1 MPFAILQVV
10 REFSLAGGSE
20 TVAFE
25 IQKAWE
31 KAGVKASVLA
41 NVVADGAHG
50 PNIRRIAPWLGWIG
64 TRGRLRYFGRLIAV
78 PLFTILATFAIRK
91 ESDSVVLS
99 HGDTLRGDV
108 LVVHAVNKASLAVKR
123 AAGSMRWMLNPMHL
137 WVAWRDRMMI
147 GGLRFSR
154 YVAVSN
160 RIAGELS
167 LYYGVPAARIAVI
180 PNGINLGRFA
190 PVQNARATVRGEFA
204 IPSDAPL
211 LLFVGHEFGRK
222 GLAPIVSAL
231 SLLRPDV
238 RLLVVGADDPTPYRK
253 LAQAAGVS
261 DRVTFAGPRGDLSTL
276 YQASDAFVLPTA
288 YESFSLVC
296 MEAMACGLPVFA
308 TRVGGIEDYLVD
320 GVNGHTITH
329 EPADIATKLA
339 ALLDDP
345 AGHERL
351 RNGARAT
358 AQDFGWDR
366 IARLYAELLEDVYRE
381 RSNTVQISH

>member
-1 MPFAILQVV
+1 
-10 REFSLAGGSE
+10 
-20 TVAFE
+20 
-25 IQKAWE
+25 
-31 KAGVKASVLA
+31 
-41 NVVADGAHG
+41 
-50 PNIRRIAPWLGWIG
+50 
-64 TRGRLRYFGRLIAV
+64 
-78 PLFTILATFAIRK
+78 
-91 ESDSVVLS
+91 
-99 HGDTLRGDV
+99 
-108 LVVHAVNKASLAVKR
+108 
-123 AAGSMRWMLNPMHL
+123 
-137 WVAWRDRMMI
+137 
-147 GGLRFSR
+147 LRFSR